1 MRKYTAFWV
10 VLLIVFLLV
19 GCGKDAAQKPADTQG
34 TNTNPTDAAPADTVP
49 TESTGVTLYPN
60 ITECAVIEGILTEDD
75 LETGFP
81 SQVVLSKQQESK
93 DANYAL
99 VVEIYSRSVF
109 LQTVLDSQVIP
120 LCHKNMM
127 FLGDVDGDGIQEI
140 IIHHNTGGSGGSGS
154 YQTWVLKAQDNEFQI
169 LFESDSLKKFD
180 TGFESR
186 FLEGYQM
193 EVKNKFTGYTLAY
206 DVKDRYGAYI
216 DQAETM
222 PDGQIFLDTFSVF
235 EPKDTNGDGISEIL
249 CKQYTSYIGRSDYT
263 GTACSVL
270 KFNTQTQAFEVIDAW
285 YEPNTE
291 T

>member
-1 MRKYTAFWV
+1 MKKYQFLWI
-10 VLLIVFLLV
+10 VLLFVFLLW
-19 GCGKDAAQKPADTQG
+19 GCGKAPANTTATNTAPTDTVPADT
-34 TNTNPTDAAPADTVP
+34 TP

-75 LETGFP
+75 LLTDFP

-93 DANYAL
+93 DANWAL

-109 LQTVLDSQVIP
+109 LQTVLDGNVIP
-120 LCHKNMM
+120 LCHENMM
-127 FLGDVDGDGIQEI
+127 FLGDVDADGIQEI
-140 IIHHNTGGSGGSGS
+140 LIHHNTGGCGGSGS
-154 YQTWVLKAQDNEFQI
+154 YQTWVLKAQGNDFQI
-169 LFESDSLKKFD
+169 LFEADSQTRFD

-193 EVKNKFTGYTLAY
+193 EVKNKFTGYTLVY

-249 CKQYTSYIGRSDYT
+249 CKQYTSYVGRSDYT